1 MSTPRD
7 ERLDL
12 GQRPTERAIRMDSQN
27 RKASRNSNLR
37 LLTTMFGL
45 IVVIYVLVYLPT
57 PYVIY
62 EPGSAEEIKPYVSVK
77 NGDPEENGT
86 FMLTTV
92 LRKKANVAL
101 MLGTVF
107 DKNEQL
113 AKENLG
119 GRTEQEYTTEQIF
132 NMSNSQTNAIIAAY
146 THAKVPFDIKTDK
159 LIVMYNNPNL
169 ETKNDF
175 QSGDQLLSLDGV
187 AIKEYDELVNLLKT
201 KKVGDVL
208 KGKVIRNNKET
219 DVTVE
224 LIALQDKQGNTRPGM
239 GVNFGIEQK
248 VVPRDSDKEIE
259 FKLKDIGGPSAGLMF
274 TLELYNQLTP
284 GDLSKGYR
292 IAGTGTMSPDGTVG
306 PIGGIPHKIVAADRE
321 HADIFFAPAEN
332 YDEAKAKYDTLKTDM
347 KLVKVSSVDDALKY
361 LDALPVK
368 QK

>member
-1 MSTPRD
+1 
-7 ERLDL
+7 
-12 GQRPTERAIRMDSQN
+12 MDSYN
-27 RKASRNSNLR
+27 RKAARNSNLK
-37 LLTTMFGL
+37 LLTYMFGL
-45 IVVIYVLVYLPT
+45 IIVIYVLVFLPT

-62 EPGSAEEIKPYVSVK
+62 EPGSAEDIKPFVSVK
-77 NGDPEENGT
+77 NGDTEEKGT

-101 MLGTVF
+101 MLGSVL

-119 GRTEQEYTTEQIF
+119 GRTEQEYATEQIF
-132 NMSNSQTNAIIAAY
+132 NMSNSQTNAIVSAY
-146 THAKVPFDIKTDK
+146 VHAKIPFDIKMDK
-159 LIVMYNNPNL
+159 LVIIYNNPKL
-169 ETKNDF
+169 ATKNDF

-187 AIKEYDELVNLLKT
+187 TFKEYDELINLLKT

-208 KGKVIRNNKET
+208 KGKVLRNKKET

-224 LIALQDKQGNTRPGM
+224 LIALKDEKGNTRPGM

-321 HADIFFAPAEN
+321 KADIFFAPAQN
-332 YDEAKAKYDTLKTDM
+332 YDEAKKKYDTMKTDM
-347 KLVKVSSVDDALKY
+347 KLVKVSTVDEALKY
-361 LDALPVK
+361 LEALPVK
-368 QK
+368 GK